1 MKNAYCYVVSQLR
14 GDEAK
19 HINLA
24 VQHAKFLLEWQR
36 NKGFNQIE
44 LPKTSHIEYPL
55 ILNDSDL
62 DDRELGL
69 QAGLDFIEWC
79 ERVHVFIKNNIV
91 SSGMMAEISWAK
103 TLDKPIV
110 YWLYSEGEQIYS
122 LVEGVAI
129 DDGLVQSFSSVKES
143 IKLRKQNN

>member
-1 MKNAYCYVVSQLR
+1 MKNVYCYVASQLR

-24 VQHAKFLLEWQR
+24 IQHARFLLEWQR
-36 NKGFNQIE
+36 SKGFNQIE
-44 LPKTSHIEYPL
+44 LPKTSHVEYPL
-55 ILNDSDL
+55 ILNDSDF

-110 YWLYSEGEQIYS
+110 YWLYSEEEWIYS
-122 LVEGVAI
+122 LVEGVVI
-129 DDGLVQSFSSVKES
+129 DEGLVQSVGSVKES
-143 IKLRKQNN
+143 IKLRKK